1 MVEQHE
7 TLITINQG
15 KGQRAPRMVSPVQL
29 HLIGGTFFATWHLLS
44 RDVCSVSVLICACVR
59 VYVCVWAV
67 WNSSGLTFNLLLS
80 EPSAIST
87 HQEVIQV
94 LVLLGLPEGWC
105 ATCSLIK
112 LLLRLKI
119 FIHTALILPISNRQM
134 HLSQLRDLKSKML
147 DCCSLLSCRLTFKW
161 FKNSLFTVRLHC
173 F

>member
-15 KGQRAPRMVSPVQL
+15 KGQRAPRTVSPVQL
-29 HLIGGTFFATWHLLS
+29 HLIGGTFFANRHLLS
-44 RDVCSVSVLICACVR
+44 PEVFLCLCACVL

-105 ATCSLIK
+105 ATCSLIQ

-147 DCCSLLSCRLTFKW
+147 DCCSLLSCRLAFKW
-161 FKNSLFTVRLHC
+161 FKNSLFTVRLHR

>member
-15 KGQRAPRMVSPVQL
+15 KGQRAPRTVSPVQL
-29 HLIGGTFFATWHLLS
+29 HLIGGTFFANWHLLS
-44 RDVCSVSVLICACVR
+44 PIKCFVFVLVCACVR

-94 LVLLGLPEGWC
+94 LVLLGLPEGWS

-119 FIHTALILPISNRQM
+119 YILWFYQYQIDKCTSANSETSSRKCLTA
-134 HLSQLRDLKSKML
+134 
-147 DCCSLLSCRLTFKW
+147 
-161 FKNSLFTVRLHC
+161 VHC
-173 F
+173 FHAD